1 MEELALL
8 VRIYQKPEI
17 KKVLSIIHKRG
28 NDHLYNES
36 ELAKKNGKVLMGFLA
51 EDVDPSE
58 FLETSINIARVL
70 DKISLTYGVEVE
82 ESFEMKARKGLVPGI
97 IEEKMT
103 EDDLEIIGY
112 LGPLSE
118 KEVEEIKRVYDTNR
132 RLLMKFFSAKY
143 QALNKLFG
151 DIYKKLDKVANQE
164 KDYLKK

>member
-36 ELAKKNGKVLMGFLA
+36 ELAKKWKGFNGIFEMSI
-51 EDVDPSE
+51 SE

-82 ESFEMKARKGLVPGI
+82 I
-97 IEEKMT
+97 I
-103 EDDLEIIGY
+103 
-112 LGPLSE
+112 
-118 KEVEEIKRVYDTNR
+118 
-132 RLLMKFFSAKY
+132 
-143 QALNKLFG
+143 
-151 DIYKKLDKVANQE
+151 
-164 KDYLKK
+164 